1 MIIGYARVSTF
12 DQNLDRQI
20 HSLTKYGCE
29 KIIQEKFTGTIRERQ
44 GLVKLFDV
52 IRKGDTVVVESI
64 SRLGRK
70 TLDILSIIQQF
81 EETEIQFVSLKEN
94 MDTRTP
100 TGKAML
106 QMMCVIAELERNLIA
121 ERVKEG
127 LEASKKRGKRLDRPK
142 LEKEKLSIALRMY
155 DSPHFPDGTPIKEIV
170 EGTGV
175 SQGSLYR
182 AINQRKLEET

>member
-20 HSLTKYGCE
+20 YSLTQYGCD
-29 KIIQEKFTGTIRERQ
+29 KIIKEKCTGMTRDRR
-44 GLVKLFDV
+44 GLEKLFDV
-52 IRKGDTVVVESI
+52 IRKGDTVVVDSI

-70 TLDILSIIQQF
+70 TLDILHMIQQF
-81 EETEIQFVSLKEN
+81 EETGIQFISLTEN
-94 MDTRTP
+94 MDTRNP

-106 QMMCVIAELERNLIA
+106 QMLCVIAELERNLIA

-127 LEASKKRGKRLDRPK
+127 LEASKKRGKKLGRPK
-142 LEKEKLSIALRMY
+142 IEKEKISIALRMY
-155 DSPHFPDGTPIKEIV
+155 DSNEYSIKEII
-170 EGTGV
+170 EGTGI

-182 AINQRKLEET
+182 AINQRKCEEI